1 MVRDKLKKLPYKWV
15 VMMVVMI
22 GILMSVLD
30 SSIVNISIPAM
41 MADFGVSIDDI
52 QWVVTAYMLSF
63 AVLMPLTSWF
73 RDRIGYKTLYM
84 LSLSLFTVGSLL
96 CAMAW
101 NLESLIFARIIQAI
115 GGGAI
120 SPTAMAMV
128 TEVFEPKERGKAMG
142 MFGLG
147 IIIGPILGPTLGGF
161 LTKFFGWRSIFTINL
176 PIGIIGY
183 FLASALLKKDEQH
196 SMKKVPFDLWGFL
209 FLTLFLV
216 FMLLG
221 ISKGQSKGWTS
232 AYIIWCWIV
241 SSTSFVLFC
250 LAESLVEHP
259 VIDFS
264 IFKFPVFNVCM
275 LITAVRSVAL
285 FGGIFLIPVF
295 LQQIKGL
302 DEIESGLILIPGALI
317 MAFMLPL
324 AGRLSDKL
332 SPRLLSIVGMVFIA
346 VFMFMYTRIQPHMTT
361 WDIIAPTLIRG
372 IGMSLL
378 MSPVMVTAMNS
389 VPNNKAGTASS
400 LLNIMGQIAGAIG
413 IAVLSTVLHNRTA
426 FHLASLKLAT
436 GSVTSTM
443 QHSIQGLVQF
453 YHNAG
458 FSYGSSM
465 IGARSMM
472 SIHIYHI
479 AATQAFQDA
488 FWVGFWMMVVSILPI
503 WLMPKRPLTHGHAGA
518 PSGAA
523 AMAE

>member
-1 MVRDKLKKLPYKWV
+1 MVRNTIKNLPYKWV
-15 VMMVVMI
+15 VMMIVMI

-30 SSIVNISIPAM
+30 ASIVNISIPAM
-41 MADFGVSIDDI
+41 MADFGVSVDDV

-63 AVLMPLTSWF
+63 AVLMPLTTWF
-73 RDRIGYKTLYM
+73 RDRIGYKTLY
-84 LSLSLFTVGSLL
+84 LFSLSLFTVGSLL

-128 TEVFEPKERGKAMG
+128 MDVFEPRERGKAMG
-142 MFGLG
+142 LFGLG
-147 IIIGPILGPTLGGF
+147 IIIGPIFGPTLGGF

-183 FLASALLKKDEQH
+183 FLASAFLRKDEAH
-196 SMKKVPFDLWGFL
+196 ALKKVPFDYGGFL

-232 AYIIWCWIV
+232 AYIVWCAIISGV
-241 SSTSFVLFC
+241 SFILFA
-250 LAESLVEHP
+250 LTESLVEHP
-259 VIDFS
+259 VIDYT

-317 MAFMLPL
+317 MAVMLPL
-324 AGRLSDKL
+324 TGRLSDKM
-332 SPRLLSIVGMVFIA
+332 SPRFLSILGMAFIA
-346 VFMFMYTRIQPHMTT
+346 LFMWMYTRIQPQMTD
-361 WDIIAPTLIRG
+361 WDIIVPTLVRG
-372 IGMSLL
+372 FGMSLL
-378 MSPVMVTAMNS
+378 MSPVMVTAMNA
-389 VPNNKAGTASS
+389 VPTKKSGTASA

-426 FHLASLKLAT
+426 FHLASLKTAT
-436 GSVTSTM
+436 VSVTSTM
-443 QHSIQGLVQF
+443 QNSIQGLVQF
-453 YHNAG
+453 YHNEG
-458 FSYGSSM
+458 FSYASSM
-465 IGARSMM
+465 VGARSMM
-472 SIHIYHI
+472 SVHLYHI

-488 FWVGFWMMVVSILPI
+488 FWVGFWMMVLSFLPI
-503 WLMPKRPLTHGHAGA
+503 WLMPSRPFTPSHSGGA
-518 PSGAA
+518 RTAPLS
-523 AMAE
+523 E